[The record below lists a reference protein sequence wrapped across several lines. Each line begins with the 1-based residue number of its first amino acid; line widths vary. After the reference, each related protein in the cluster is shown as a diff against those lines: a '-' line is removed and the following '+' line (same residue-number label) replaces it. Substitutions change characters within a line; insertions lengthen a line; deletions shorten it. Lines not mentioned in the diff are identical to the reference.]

1 MSIFGRGKDKEDESL
16 EEFES
21 RKITKNFK
29 DLKPEN
35 KKKRKEP
42 PEPWQKKERIIV
54 LIILLATTI
63 ISAVLLIKNTFALDG
78 KRNSIKIPKFDINSI
93 NIFKGETIV
102 IEKDD

>member
-1 MSIFGRGKDKEDESL
+1 MMLFGKKEKESEDKIDL
-16 EEFES
+16 KNS
-21 RKITKNFK
+21 RKITKNLK

-42 PEPWQKKERIIV
+42 PKPWGKKERIIV

-63 ISAVLLIKNTFALDG
+63 ISAALLY
-78 KRNSIKIPKFDINSI
+78 RNSLRSGRDILLFHLPKLNLESL

-102 IEKDD
+102 IEKE